1 MYPRYQELT
10 RAQLAQ
16 RTEAN
21 LYAFLAAL
29 GRHAESEIIH
39 TPELTRYSDS
49 AIISPMFNGV
59 LHAKLSPDRVDEI
72 IQQTIDF
79 FIARQRPMAFWW
91 VGPST
96 QPADLGAR
104 LLTHGLIEFEVDA
117 PAMAV
122 DLHAL
127 PEAVDIPSHFSI
139 EPVSDAD
146 SAQAWGDTFN
156 AIYGT
161 PQFAGQAWVDAA
173 ARFGFESAPF
183 RLYLGRLH
191 GRPVATNML
200 ACAAGAASVLG
211 VGTLPEARGQGIGS
225 AITLRPYLD
234 ARALGYHTGVLFA
247 TELGTPVYRR
257 LGFREVGTISRYLWR
272 AG

>member
-10 RAQLAQ
+10 PAQLA
-16 RTEAN
+16 RLTEAN
-21 LYAFLAAL
+21 LYDFLAAL
-29 GRHAESEIIH
+29 GRHPDAEITH
-39 TPELTRYSDS
+39 TPELTRYSDP

-59 LHAKLSPDRVDEI
+59 VGTSLAPDRADRV
-72 IQQTIDF
+72 IQQTLDYF
-79 FIARQRPMAFWW
+79 ATRRRPMAFWW
-91 VGPST
+91 VDPSS

-104 LLTHGLIEFEVDA
+104 LLAHGLIEFEVDA

-127 PEAVDIPSHFSI
+127 PEATPAPPGFTI
-139 EPVSDAD
+139 EVVRDAER
-146 SAQAWGDTFN
+146 AQEWGDTFN

-173 ARFGFESAPF
+173 ARFGYDGGPF

-200 ACAAGAASVLG
+200 AHGAGAASVLG
-211 VGTLPEARGQGIGS
+211 VGTLAEARGQGIGA
-225 AITLRPYLD
+225 AITLQPYLD
-234 ARALGYHTGVLFA
+234 ARAIGYQTGVLFA
-247 TELGTPVYRR
+247 TEQGILVYRR
-257 LGFREVGTISRYLWR
+257 LGFREVGAISRYLWR
-272 AG
+272 TP